1 MPGAAGDKNQIT
13 RLVSTHS
20 SSNAGALAAQPMM
33 QLAFISKKEHT
44 VTEIQILLDYDIF
57 GEDNGA
63 GGLKLYGRHGGIELP
78 AQVALHY
85 AE

>member
-1 MPGAAGDKNQIT
+1 
-13 RLVSTHS
+13 
-20 SSNAGALAAQPMM
+20 MM

-78 AQVALHY
+78 AQVAADTRGLRH
-85 AE
+85 ANVAGLRTVKPMKG